1 MDIFNWMAVNKL
13 KFNTDKTL
21 LVVHQSQFRPSSLRP
36 FITVEVDTI
45 TPSDKIRHS
54 FNLVM
59 YQYHVN
65 DVVKKAF
72 YRLRNIA
79 KIRKYISAETT
90 EILIHCF
97 VTSKLDFCNA
107 LLYGL
112 PKYQINKLQNVQ
124 NTAAR
129 IIARLCKYDHIS
141 QTLKNLH
148 WLPFEQR
155 IVFKINLIS
164 HKVLNGTA
172 PHYLHEILNCYQPL
186 RQLLSS
192 SDKWRFTIC
201 DYSQET
207 YGH

>member
-1 MDIFNWMAVNKL
+1 M
-13 KFNTDKTL
+13 
-21 LVVHQSQFRPSSLRP
+21 
-36 FITVEVDTI
+36 
-45 TPSDKIRHS
+45 
-54 FNLVM
+54 
-59 YQYHVN
+59 YHVN

-72 YRLRNIA
+72 YHLRNSA

-90 EILIHCF
+90 EILIHSF

-107 LLYGL
+107 LLYNL

-129 IIARLCKYDHIS
+129 IIARLRKYDHIG

-148 WLPFEQR
+148 CLPVKQR

-172 PHYLHEILNCYQPL
+172 PHYLQELLNRYEPL
-186 RQLLSS
+186 RRLRSS
-192 SDKWRFTIC
+192 SDKWRFAIRR
-201 DYSQET
+201 YS
-207 YGH
+207 